1 MTTPTLQPPRTCQS
15 NGKSVLLPLR
25 NGEQL
30 SRGEFER
37 RWDATRELRLAE
49 LIEGIV
55 FMSPPI
61 SDIHGSSHS
70 LLFRYLDRYAEATPG
85 VRTRITT
92 SLRLDNRNEYQPD
105 CLLRIEHPTL
115 ARSRVSPDGYLEGAP
130 ELVAEIAVTS
140 ADYDAHEKREVYE
153 RLGVQEY
160 LLWQVMDAQCHWL
173 TLEDGRYVP
182 IKPRPDGV
190 SYSQVFPG
198 LWLDLRALLAGDE
211 RRVGA
216 VLSRGLKSAE
226 HAAFVRKLAAN
237 SKHR

>member
-1 MTTPTLQPPRTCQS
+1 MASTTLERPTARRS
-15 NGKSVLLPLR
+15 NGKAGLLPLR
-25 NGEQL
+25 NGEHL

-37 RWDATRELRLAE
+37 RWEATQGLKLAE

-61 SDIHGSSHS
+61 SDVHGSSHS

-105 CLLRIEHPTL
+105 CLLRIENP
-115 ARSRVSPDGYLEGAP
+115 AFGRSRVSPDGYLEGAP
-130 ELVAEIAVTS
+130 EMVAEIAVTS

-160 LLWQVMDAQCHWL
+160 LLWQVMDSQCLWM
-173 TLEDGRYVP
+173 TLEDGKYVP
-182 IKPRPDGV
+182 LNPRADGV
-190 SYSQVFPG
+190 SCSQVFPG
-198 LWLDLRALLAGDE
+198 LWLDLPALLAGNE

-216 VLSRGLKSAE
+216 VLGRGLHSAE
-226 HAAFVRKLAAN
+226 HLVFVKKLAR
-237 SKHR
+237 K

>member
-1 MTTPTLQPPRTCQS
+1 MARRS
-15 NGKSVLLPLR
+15 NGKAGLLPLR
-25 NGEQL
+25 NGEHL

-37 RWDATRELRLAE
+37 RWDATQGLKLAE

-61 SDIHGSSHS
+61 SDVHGNSHS

-105 CLLRIEHPTL
+105 CLLRIENPAL

-130 ELVAEIAVTS
+130 EMIAEIAVTS
-140 ADYDAHEKREVYE
+140 ADYDAHEKRGVYE

-173 TLEDGRYVP
+173 TLEDGEYVP
-182 IKPRPDGV
+182 LKPRPDGV
-190 SYSQVFPG
+190 SCSGVFPG

-216 VLSRGLKSAE
+216 VLSRGLKSAD
-226 HAAFVRKLAAN
+226 HTAFVRKLAVS
-237 SKHR
+237 SKHP